1 MTAPTLTQALDT
13 FEPYVANLQR
23 SPTTR
28 DPAMQAAWLDPLAA
42 LARETTGAV
51 RDRANYGYYLAKKE
65 RVLKTSG
72 KLKRLSVTI
81 PASNFR
87 ASGSNFS
94 GKFEGW
100 YVVAIGLQACSFI
113 SPNSKKPRHFTKDEL
128 LSLVFISPVD
138 AAAKAIRPGNKK
150 LEVVQSRYVEELRVI
165 D

>member
-1 MTAPTLTQALDT
+1 MIYESIQAEDADEAKKIFESKFGFIPEICDT
-13 FEPYVANLQR
+13 
-23 SPTTR
+23 
-28 DPAMQAAWLDPLAA
+28 
-42 LARETTGAV
+42 GG
-51 RDRANYGYYLAKKE
+51 NYGYYLAKKE

>member
-1 MTAPTLTQALDT
+1 MVYEAVLAEGVDEATKI
-13 FEPYVANLQR
+13 FEAKFGITPEICDAGK
-23 SPTTR
+23 S
-28 DPAMQAAWLDPLAA
+28 
-42 LARETTGAV
+42 
-51 RDRANYGYYLAKKE
+51 YGYYIAKTK
-65 RVLKTSG
+65 KPIKISG
-72 KLKRLSVTI
+72 KLKRLSITI

-100 YVVAIGLQACSFI
+100 NVVAIGLLGCSFI

-150 LEVVQSRYVEELRVI
+150 LEVVQSRYVEDLKRV
-165 D
+165 